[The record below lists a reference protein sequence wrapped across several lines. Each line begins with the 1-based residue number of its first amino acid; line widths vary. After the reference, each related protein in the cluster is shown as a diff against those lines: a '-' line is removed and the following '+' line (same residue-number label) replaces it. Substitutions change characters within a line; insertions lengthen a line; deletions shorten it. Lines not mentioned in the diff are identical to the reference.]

1 MPSYTAKEL
10 ADICS
15 IAQKNVHTYAL
26 RGKLVKSRDGLFDVN
41 NPINAAFVDKFTTRD
56 RTTAEVEHKTALPR
70 PYALTPPPQVQ
81 QSVEPEVK
89 QARKRGKPKQS
100 DDDDDQ
106 PNGYVSASKLN
117 DLRAQKL
124 KEEITQLSLKN
135 QRLEGELVE
144 VEIIEKVTLEVIK
157 AYRSTLFLAAE
168 NVLKNNMIDLG
179 ANNDKLT
186 KAVSDLQALFNA
198 GCSSAIEQVKQSI
211 SQIV

>member
-56 RTTAEVEHKTALPR
+56 RTTAEVEKKTVLLQ
-70 PYALTPPPQVQ
+70 PYAPTPLPQVQ

-89 QARKRGKPKQS
+89 QARKRGKLKQS
-100 DDDDDQ
+100 DDDDQ

-179 ANNDKLT
+179 ANNDRLT

>member
-56 RTTAEVEHKTALPR
+56 KTTAEVEHKTALPLL
-70 PYALTPPPQVQ
+70 YAPTPPPQVQ

-100 DDDDDQ
+100 DDDDQ
-106 PNGYVSASKLN
+106 PTGYVSASKLN

-186 KAVSDLQALFNA
+186 NAVSDLQVLFNA
-198 GCSSAIEQVKQSI
+198 GCSSAIEQVKQAI
-211 SQIV
+211 SQVV

>member
-56 RTTAEVEHKTALPR
+56 KTTAEVENKTVLPQ
-70 PYALTPPPQVQ
+70 PYAHTPPPQAQ

-89 QARKRGKPKQS
+89 QTRKRGKPKQP
-100 DDDDDQ
+100 DDDYQ
-106 PNGYVSASKLN
+106 PVGYVSASKLN

-144 VEIIEKVTLEVIK
+144 VEIIEKGTLEVIK
-157 AYRSTLFLAAE
+157 VYRSTLFLAA
-168 NVLKNNMIDLG
+168 
-179 ANNDKLT
+179 
-186 KAVSDLQALFNA
+186 
-198 GCSSAIEQVKQSI
+198 
-211 SQIV
+211 

>member
-56 RTTAEVEHKTALPR
+56 RTTAEVEHGTALPR
-70 PYALTPPPQVQ
+70 TYAPTPPPQVQ
-81 QSVEPEVK
+81 QSVEPEAK

-100 DDDDDQ
+100 DDDDQ
-106 PNGYVSASKLN
+106 PAGYVSASKLN

-179 ANNDKLT
+179 ANNDRLT